1 MLRRMARPSPVR
13 DAVAKLVAA
22 SGRHDWS
29 IEDLVVTLGERG
41 VEADFSSV
49 FRALARLEADGAVR
63 RVELG
68 DGKARYEAAG
78 EHHEHVRC
86 DRCGAVGAVPG
97 CIVDEAVPRVQQ
109 LTGFQ
114 VTGHQILFSGLC
126 PACAGS

>member
-1 MLRRMARPSPVR
+1 MARPSPVR
-13 DAVAKLVAA
+13 DAVAALVAA

-29 IEDLVVTLGERG
+29 IEDLLAALGERG
-41 VEADFSSV
+41 VAADFSSV
-49 FRALARLEADGAVR
+49 FRALGRLEDDGTIR

-97 CIVDEAVPRVQQ
+97 CVVGDALPRVQAA
-109 LTGFQ
+109 TGFR
-114 VTGHQILFSGLC
+114 VTGHQLLFSGVC
-126 PACAGS
+126 PDCAGG

>member
-1 MLRRMARPSPVR
+1 MARPSPVR
-13 DAVAKLVAA
+13 DAVAVLVAD

-29 IEDLVVTLGERG
+29 IEDLSAALAGRG

-49 FRALARLEADGAVR
+49 FRALARLEADGAIR

-78 EHHEHVRC
+78 AHHEHVRC
-86 DRCGAVGAVPG
+86 DRCGAVGEVPG
-97 CIVDEAVPRVQQ
+97 CVVDEAVPRVQE

-114 VTGHQILFSGLC
+114 VTGHQILFSGVC
-126 PACAGS
+126 PGCRA

>member
-1 MLRRMARPSPVR
+1 MARPSPVR
-13 DAVAKLVAA
+13 DAVAALIAD

-29 IEDLVVTLGERG
+29 IEALLATLGERG

-49 FRALARLEADGAVR
+49 FRALARLEADGSVR

-86 DRCGAVGAVPG
+86 ERCGAVGEVPG
-97 CIVDEAVPRVQQ
+97 CIVDEAVPRVQK
-109 LTGFQ
+109 LTGFR
-114 VTGHQILFSGLC
+114 VTGHQVLFSGVC
-126 PACAGS
+126 PQCS